1 MPGIL
6 TNSLKNLPKMKI
18 LHISYN
24 FSRMSSAWSSGLS
37 THQAFSLRENI
48 DTFKSG
54 ETRKFGTVL
63 QSMPTHVP
71 KYSAS
76 TKETY
81 DHLIT
86 KGIKPSVIE
95 MYMAMLNF
103 NQYAE
108 YVQYDDHTYANDDAF
123 ECRESVTVNADKNYQ
138 EYENYSDRED

>member
-1 MPGIL
+1 MSGIL

-37 THQAFSLRENI
+37 THQAFSLREHN

-63 QSMPTHVP
+63 QSMPTYVP

-108 YVQYDDHTYANDDAF
+108 YVQYDDHTYTNDDKY
-123 ECRESVTVNADKNYQ
+123 ECRENVTVNTGKNYQ
-138 EYENYSDRED
+138 EYENYNDRED

>member
-1 MPGIL
+1 MSGIL
-6 TNSLKNLPKMKI
+6 NNSLKNLPKMKI
-18 LHISYN
+18 LHFNYN
-24 FSRMSSAWSSGLS
+24 ICRMSSAWSSGLS
-37 THQAFSLRENI
+37 THQACILKENI
-48 DTFKSG
+48 GTFKPE
-54 ETRKFGTVL
+54 ETRQFGTVL

-108 YVQYDDHTYANDDAF
+108 YVQYDDHTYTNDDKY
-123 ECRESVTVNADKNYQ
+123 ECRENVTVNTDKNYQ
-138 EYENYSDRED
+138 EYEKYSDRED